1 MIFFHTFILR
11 SINDYSLAKRYS
23 VSLITGSVRK
33 INGNNKRILE
43 LFTSVIDVPHGKFDM
58 AGKKTHIKKNDLFMS
73 LIHQFDDYYQVLPC
87 LSLKTQSQEEKIK
100 ILHHLSSNLYLVK
113 SEEME

>member
-43 LFTSVIDVPHGKFDM
+43 LFTSVINVPHGKFDM
-58 AGKKTHIKKNDLFMS
+58 TGKKTHIKKMTYSCLLFIS
-73 LIHQFDDYYQVLPC
+73 LTITTKFFHV
-87 LSLKTQSQEEKIK
+87 
-100 ILHHLSSNLYLVK
+100 
-113 SEEME
+113 

>member
-1 MIFFHTFILR
+1 MIFFHAFILR

-43 LFTSVIDVPHGKFDM
+43 LFTSVINVPHGKFDM
-58 AGKKTHIKKNDLFMS
+58 AGKKTHIKKMTYSCLLFIS
-73 LIHQFDDYYQVLPC
+73 LTITTKFFHV
-87 LSLKTQSQEEKIK
+87 
-100 ILHHLSSNLYLVK
+100 
-113 SEEME
+113 

>member
-58 AGKKTHIKKNDLFMS
+58 AGKKTHKKMTYSCLLFIS
-73 LIHQFDDYYQVLPC
+73 LTITTKFFHV
-87 LSLKTQSQEEKIK
+87 
-100 ILHHLSSNLYLVK
+100 
-113 SEEME
+113 

>member
-43 LFTSVIDVPHGKFDM
+43 LFTSVIAVPHGKFDM
-58 AGKKTHIKKNDLFMS
+58 AGKKHT
-73 LIHQFDDYYQVLPC
+73 
-87 LSLKTQSQEEKIK
+87 
-100 ILHHLSSNLYLVK
+100 
-113 SEEME
+113 

>member
-58 AGKKTHIKKNDLFMS
+58 AGKKTHIKKKR
-73 LIHQFDDYYQVLPC
+73 LIHVSY
-87 LSLKTQSQEEKIK
+87 
-100 ILHHLSSNLYLVK
+100 SSV
-113 SEEME
+113 